1 MATRAQID
9 DAIELVRIHLTDDAV
24 PTADRLRAVLEVG
37 LLSAAGADQEPDQAI
52 AYLGGVA
59 TALATIAAGQIVAT
73 ASTLEVLLKDTDQ
86 HAPTPLELLEQTA
99 GVLRQGGQ

>member
-1 MATRAQID
+1 MATQAQID
-9 DAIELVRIHLTDDAV
+9 DAVELVRIHLTDDAV

-37 LLSAAGADQEPDQAI
+37 LLSAAGPDREPEQAI

-73 ASTLEVLLKDTDQ
+73 ASTLGVLLKDHDRP
-86 HAPTPLELLEQTA
+86 APTPLELLEQTA
-99 GVLRQGGQ
+99 GVLRRAGG

>member
-1 MATRAQID
+1 MATQAQID
-9 DAIELVRIHLTDDAV
+9 DAIELVRIHLTDDTV

-37 LLSAAGADQEPDQAI
+37 LLSAAGPDHEADQAI

-73 ASTLEVLLKDTDQ
+73 AGTLGVLLKDTDQ
-86 HAPTPLELLEQTA
+86 EAPTPLDLLEQTA
-99 GVLRQGGQ
+99 GVLRQAGE